1 MADTPEQVVQM
12 QRFSPRQQRSLATV
26 DVILEAA
33 AQVLELAGENGF
45 NTNAIADRAGVGIG
59 SIYRYF
65 PDKHAILVEMGRR
78 EMARVGAQIRTD
90 PGAKPGSLAPDRQ
103 AIRAFLRAFGERTRA
118 RRVVVLALLGQLSA
132 EELQTAFAR
141 AEAGMASRS
150 AAPLDRIQLFVL
162 SRALLGAMRAA
173 VLEDADFLLSQQFE
187 DELVLLSRTY
197 AGAASGRLSG

>member
-1 MADTPEQVVQM
+1 MASMHKQVVPV
-12 QRFSPRQQRSLATV
+12 QRVSPRQQRSLATV

-33 AQVLELAGENGF
+33 AQVLEIAGEAGF
-45 NTNAIADRAGVGIG
+45 NTNAIAERAGVGIG

-65 PDKHAILVEMGRR
+65 PDKHAILIEMGRR
-78 EMARVGAQIRTD
+78 EMVRVSAQLRAD
-90 PGAKPGSLAPDRQ
+90 PGPKAGSLAPDRQ
-103 AIRAFLRAFGERTRA
+103 AIRTFLRAFGERTRA
-118 RRVVVLALLGQLSA
+118 RRVVVLALLGQLTA

-197 AGAASGRLSG
+197 TNATSGKLSD